1 MGCCCSSSSGD
12 KGTVSGKD
20 RGHSAAQPES
30 QPGGHGLQG
39 RSLPSA
45 PQQSATPANKANVF
59 IGLYDY
65 EARTDEDLSFSKGEL
80 LEVLNNTDGD
90 WWQAKST
97 VTGKTGYI
105 PSNYV
110 AQHDSMK
117 AHDWFFGPIKRADAE
132 KKLLAPGNPHGTYL
146 IRESESQPGNFS
158 LSIREHDSV
167 KHYRIRTMDNGH
179 YFIASRAVFPTL
191 AELVEHYK
199 GTSDGLC
206 TRLTQIC
213 TDAAQPQTLGLSY
226 NTKDQWEIPRTQI
239 QLKNRLGAGQFGEV
253 WGGLWNGTTQVA
265 VKTLKPG
272 SMSPEAF
279 LEEATLMKQLRH
291 EKLVQLY
298 AVCTQEE
305 PLYIITELMKHGS
318 QLDYLQKGEGRFL
331 KIEALVDMAAQV
343 AAGMAY
349 LEQQNYIHRD
359 LAARNILVGEGN
371 NCKVADFGL
380 ARVIQDDEYCARE
393 GAKFPIKWTA

>member
-117 AHDWFFGPIKRADAE
+117 AHE
-132 KKLLAPGNPHGTYL
+132 
-146 IRESESQPGNFS
+146 
-158 LSIREHDSV
+158 
-167 KHYRIRTMDNGH
+167 
-179 YFIASRAVFPTL
+179 
-191 AELVEHYK
+191 
-199 GTSDGLC
+199 
-206 TRLTQIC
+206 
-213 TDAAQPQTLGLSY
+213 
-226 NTKDQWEIPRTQI
+226 
-239 QLKNRLGAGQFGEV
+239 
-253 WGGLWNGTTQVA
+253 
-265 VKTLKPG
+265 
-272 SMSPEAF
+272 
-279 LEEATLMKQLRH
+279 
-291 EKLVQLY
+291 
-298 AVCTQEE
+298 
-305 PLYIITELMKHGS
+305 
-318 QLDYLQKGEGRFL
+318 
-331 KIEALVDMAAQV
+331 
-343 AAGMAY
+343 
-349 LEQQNYIHRD
+349 
-359 LAARNILVGEGN
+359 
-371 NCKVADFGL
+371 
-380 ARVIQDDEYCARE
+380 
-393 GAKFPIKWTA
+393 